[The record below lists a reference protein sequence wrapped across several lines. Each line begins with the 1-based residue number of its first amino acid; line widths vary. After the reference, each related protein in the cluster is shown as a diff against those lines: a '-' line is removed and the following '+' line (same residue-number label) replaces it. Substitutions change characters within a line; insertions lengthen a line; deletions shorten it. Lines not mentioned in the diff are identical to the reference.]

1 MNNVR
6 KKWMWKEEKTNKY
19 LKRLNKAQSLVKE
32 QRGVEA
38 EKIAERMSHV
48 WGLMNEDLDKKKILK
63 IKTKQTNKK
72 SK

>member
-1 MNNVR
+1 
-6 KKWMWKEEKTNKY
+6 MWKEEKTNKY